1 MDKYGMWMC
10 YGMVSQSTA
19 WSFWDDSGPIL
30 IRWKVEGRALEN
42 VAMALTADERKML
55 KGWRRKNTV
64 PSYIQGTYL

>member
-19 WSFWDDSGPIL
+19 RSFWDDGPIL

-55 KGWRRKNTV
+55 KGWRRKKTTV
-64 PSYIQGTYL
+64 PS